1 MRKEVHQNTANLFI
15 KWFSLNNQ
23 RAKLLFVI
31 AALLITLSFIFQ
43 DFLFSEINST
53 NFNLSEVLLFKIF
66 WLCFVPLTYLAFFLQ
81 KKLNGI
87 SRKLFTRLIL
97 LLASV
102 LVLSFLH
109 MLISSFI
116 ISIAGNVWYNFQ
128 FTTWQLATSKLVDY
142 LGITIL
148 FYFLAIS
155 VAEYTHQST
164 IKINTLEKNNRTEK
178 PKVITVRD
186 GKKVVIVKTSSILW
200 IKSDKPYIAIYTEE
214 GKYLHNSSLR
224 DVLKEL
230 NDANFVRIH
239 RSTIVNVSKIDKLI
253 SRLNGDY
260 DVVMESSQKLR
271 LSRTYKN
278 NLNDQLLSSST

>member
-1 MRKEVHQNTANLFI
+1 
-15 KWFSLNNQ
+15 
-23 RAKLLFVI
+23 
-31 AALLITLSFIFQ
+31 
-43 DFLFSEINST
+43 
-53 NFNLSEVLLFKIF
+53 
-66 WLCFVPLTYLAFFLQ
+66 
-81 KKLNGI
+81 
-87 SRKLFTRLIL
+87 
-97 LLASV
+97 
-102 LVLSFLH
+102 

-155 VAEYTHQST
+155 VAEYTHLST